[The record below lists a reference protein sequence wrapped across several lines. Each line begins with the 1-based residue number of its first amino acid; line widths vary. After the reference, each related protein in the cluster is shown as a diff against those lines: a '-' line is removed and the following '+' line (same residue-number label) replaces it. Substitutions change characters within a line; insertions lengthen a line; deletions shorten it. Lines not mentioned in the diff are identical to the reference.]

1 MFYLV
6 AILVFVSLLGAQAV
20 FAGDESPDGN
30 HPILDPNANA
40 CMAGG
45 TLEGK
50 CDSEA
55 MWNAG
60 WYLVRFEQGEIDHD
74 EFPDDYDWVLGDH
87 ALEDDTH
94 DDGSD
99 HEDEICLEE
108 VAVHEG

>member
-1 MFYLV
+1 MLV
-6 AILVFVSLLGAQAV
+6 ILVFVSLLGAQAV
-20 FAGDESPDGN
+20 FAGDVSAEGD
-30 HPILDPNANA
+30 HPALDPNANA

-45 TLEGK
+45 SLEGK

-60 WYLVRFEQGEIDHD
+60 WYLVRFERGEIDHD
-74 EFPDDYDWVLGDH
+74 EFPDDYAWVLPGHDG
-87 ALEDDTH
+87 DDTH

-108 VAVHEG
+108 VEVHEG